1 MGRIEDMDRRIPV
14 GLMVA
19 AVLLLTLMLPRI
31 LPEPAEKAPEPTQA
45 PEQPRAS
52 ATQPYTGPRIEFPCG
67 LADGQLEIGSL
78 FSFSGINPDCGKQE
92 GENIA
97 AIRLRNVSDSFLARG
112 ELTLTLPDG
121 SVLNFEVTDLPA
133 GSTAMVFSSRN
144 QILAPG
150 TFCTDL
156 FWEGEFGEP
165 DNALMEMLAV
175 SAQDV
180 TVTVTNLLDRD
191 LHNLVVYCR
200 SRFGDDYFGGVTYM
214 YTIEELPAGGT
225 ANVEAWDCIPGTA
238 EVVRIAMNES

>member
-1 MGRIEDMDRRIPV
+1 MGRAEDIDRRFPAGIV
-14 GLMVA
+14 AA

-31 LPEPAEKAPEPTQA
+31 LPEPAAKIPEPTHA
-45 PEQPRAS
+45 PEQTRA
-52 ATQPYTGPRIEFPCG
+52 TTTLPYTGPRIEFPCP

-112 ELTLTLPDG
+112 ELTLTLSEG
-121 SVLNFEVTDLPA
+121 TVLNFEVTDLPA
-133 GSTAMVFSSRN
+133 GGSAMVISSRN
-144 QILAPG
+144 QLLPDGA
-150 TFCTDL
+150 FCTDVY
-156 FWEGEFGEP
+156 WEGAFEEP
-165 DNALMEMLAV
+165 DSALLEMLAV
-175 SAQDV
+175 STQDV
-180 TVTVTNLLDRD
+180 TVTVTNLWDRD

-214 YTIEELPAGGT
+214 YTIEKLPAGGT

>member
-1 MGRIEDMDRRIPV
+1 MGRVEDMDRRFPAGI
-14 GLMVA
+14 MAA
-19 AVLLLTLMLPRI
+19 AVLLLALMLPRI

-45 PEQPRAS
+45 LEQPRAA

-67 LADGQLEIGSL
+67 LAEGQLEIGSL
-78 FSFSGINPDCGKQE
+78 FQFSGINPDCGKQE

-112 ELTLTLPDG
+112 ELTLTLSEG
-121 SVLNFEVTDLPA
+121 TVLNFEVTDLPA
-133 GSTAMVFSSRN
+133 GGSAMVFSSRN
-144 QILAPG
+144 QLLPVGAICAEV
-150 TFCTDL
+150 

-238 EVVRIAMNES
+238 EVVRIATNES